1 MIPAFD
7 LMKIELA
14 IAGNDADVDE
24 DGAVEFSLWL
34 TPKLKIIRNAG
45 LIYFC

>member
-14 IAGNDADVDE
+14 IAGSKSAIAPTHLPRFIRQSDRDLS
-24 DGAVEFSLWL
+24 SLSGRHHYVN
-34 TPKLKIIRNAG
+34 K
-45 LIYFC
+45 